1 MKNRKTYYHLVLDY
15 SGSMESCWN
24 DTVTGLTD
32 QLVSIRQMAKKFP
45 EQEFLVSTCF
55 FNNEVSFPSGIM
67 RSDQIQMPSMEN
79 LRPNGCTALFDAIG
93 DSIRKIEFAAGN
105 ELKNGE
111 ASVVM
116 VILTDGHE
124 NASCRFNS
132 HMINEEMKRLKATD
146 LWSFAFVGADFDI
159 TATADVFQAGLK
171 SRMNMSKSDMKNIF
185 GTIQDHLSDY
195 LVKKRRMDIKRDL
208 FED

>member
-1 MKNRKTYYHLVLDY
+1 
-15 SGSMESCWN
+15 MESCWN

-93 DSIRKIEFAAGN
+93 DSIRKIEQIRNNEGKCGPKTSHLNNIAGN
-105 ELKNGE
+105 GSSIMLHICITNSPFYGF
-111 ASVVM
+111 
-116 VILTDGHE
+116 IIFYI
-124 NASCRFNS
+124 CRTKCVS
-132 HMINEEMKRLKATD
+132 
-146 LWSFAFVGADFDI
+146 
-159 TATADVFQAGLK
+159 
-171 SRMNMSKSDMKNIF
+171 
-185 GTIQDHLSDY
+185 
-195 LVKKRRMDIKRDL
+195 
-208 FED
+208 